1 MDFFFKWIA
10 LLFFL
15 LLNISPAVAAI
26 NMSSMMIGVDVVGD
40 CTISA
45 TPLIF
50 GLYNPNAC
58 TSTQSTARLRVLCTL
73 NTPYHVALDQGA
85 GNAATTRLRSMSGPE
100 NSSIRYT
107 LSQNPTHTIN
117 WGNIIG
123 VDTKLRIGNGL
134 QQILVVYGQIPPKQ
148 NVGIG
153 SYRDIVNV
161 NIIF

>member
-1 MDFFFKWIA
+1 MGFFFKWIT

-15 LLNISPAVAAI
+15 LLSINSAFAAI
-26 NMSSMMIGVDVVGD
+26 NTSSMMIGVDVVGD
-40 CTISA
+40 CSISA

-58 TSTQSTARLRVLCTL
+58 TPTQSTARLRVLCTL

-85 GNAATTRLRSMSGPE
+85 GDEATTRLRSMSGSE